1 MVAETADGLSGL
13 LQLFRD
19 RRELSRVEVI
29 ERSGLSRSTVN
40 HRLAA
45 LTESGL
51 ISALD
56 GGTSTGGRPSTR
68 FAFNSAR
75 AAVLCVDVGA
85 SGFVA
90 AICDLSGRPLRQLTT
105 LIDVW
110 EGPER
115 VLKLVADAFTSLQ
128 RNEEVWGV
136 GIGVPGPVEFAAGRV
151 VNPPIMTGWD
161 GFDISGW
168 IRDRYP
174 GINVVE
180 NDVNARAV
188 AESRLSRQDNLI
200 ALKLGTGIGAG
211 LVFHGQIIRGSDGAA
226 GDIGHTHA
234 GSPSSTPADVICRC
248 GNTGC
253 VEAYASGWALVR
265 DLAAAGIPVDSVS
278 GVVELVLRG
287 EREAVRLVR
296 NAGRVVGEAVAT
308 MVSVLNP
315 AMIVLSGQLA
325 ACDEI
330 LLAGIRERIYQ
341 RALPLATRKLQIRR
355 SDLGESA
362 GVTGL
367 ALITAGQLLSPAG
380 FEDRMTHV

>member
-1 MVAETADGLSGL
+1 MVAEAVDGLSGL

-40 HRLAA
+40 HRLGA

-90 AICDLSGRPLRQLTT
+90 AICDLGGRPLRQLTT
-105 LIDVW
+105 RVDVW

-128 RNEEVWGV
+128 RSEEVWGV

-161 GFDISGW
+161 GFDIAGW

-174 GINVVE
+174 GISVVE

-211 LVFHGQIIRGSDGAA
+211 LVFHGQIIRGGDGAA

-234 GSPSSTPADVICRC
+234 ASPLSTTTDVICRC

-278 GVVELVLRG
+278 EVVELVLRG
-287 EREAVRLVR
+287 EREAVRLIR

-341 RALPLATRKLQIRR
+341 RALPLATRKLQMRR

-367 ALITAGQLLSPAG
+367 ALITADRLLSPEG
-380 FEDRMTHV
+380 FEDRMTLV